1 MTAASL
7 CRRARLGLSLACAAA
22 VTGTSPAVSAQE
34 YMYGADAGISSGIEG
49 GGSRGIL
56 RMPRT
61 RLRLGVD
68 ARINEAPA
76 DILEVGLLA
85 EILPRS
91 GFGADVRY
99 AHMAGQ
105 RFVLDLGLTSILA
118 PSSLYGVCA
127 GLTYRLPISKT
138 VQITIGPEGDF
149 YFLGADLPDGTV
161 IWQLRL
167 QGGLRVDL

>member
-1 MTAASL
+1 MKPASL
-7 CRRARLGLSLACAAA
+7 HPWVRAGVSLASATTVMWA
-22 VTGTSPAVSAQE
+22 SPRASAQE
-34 YMYGADAGISSGIEG
+34 YMYGADAGVSSGIEG
-49 GGSRGIL
+49 GGSKGIL

-61 RLRLGVD
+61 RLRIGVD

-85 EILPRS
+85 EILLRS

-118 PSSLYGVCA
+118 PSSLYGACA
-127 GLTYRLPISKT
+127 GLTYRLPVSKT